1 MLSLCLKYSHTLVDS
16 GQGFFSSACSYVDSI
31 LCISAAI
38 LHPPRQRTLRKL
50 TFLHNRLYGSVA
62 PLPVAFTV
70 YSKFINIEHV
80 TLVLHYLW
88 SSATHLLSG
97 K

>member
-1 MLSLCLKYSHTLVDS
+1 MLLSLCLKYSHTLVDS

-50 TFLHNRLYGSVA
+50 TF
-62 PLPVAFTV
+62 
-70 YSKFINIEHV
+70 
-80 TLVLHYLW
+80 
-88 SSATHLLSG
+88 
-97 K
+97 